1 MNICTA
7 EEATGGNCEIY
18 GEGEETMTGDIVS
31 HICNFFFNTFF
42 SLPRGD
48 VYQVLVKLFQ
58 PLSKIH
64 IPHSTPAGPRR
75 VTNKPL

>member
-31 HICNFFFNTFF
+31 HICNFFFLILFF
-42 SLPRGD
+42 LSQGEMSIKSL
-48 VYQVLVKLFQ
+48 
-58 PLSKIH
+58 
-64 IPHSTPAGPRR
+64 
-75 VTNKPL
+75 